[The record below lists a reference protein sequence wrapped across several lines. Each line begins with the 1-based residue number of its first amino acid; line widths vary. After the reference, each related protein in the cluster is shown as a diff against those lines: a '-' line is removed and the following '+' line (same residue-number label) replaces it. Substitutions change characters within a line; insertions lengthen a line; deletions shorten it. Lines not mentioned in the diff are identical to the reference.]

1 MTDASSCGTYVLL
14 QQGFLVFSHREE
26 FRWCRSFVR
35 LAAWPFA
42 ARFRACLVARLGSA
56 LVQPSCVRRNATV
69 TGAVAVD
76 LFTNLDQ
83 HLPRT
88 DGDLTCRVLRPKSQI
103 RVCQQYLQG
112 QQRAFQ
118 FAMDELHRAA
128 GKFEF
133 LERPFVGSEQTF
145 VSPPPAIEF
154 GRCSRRQLLGI
165 ENVGEQPDVIH
176 YLARGLYAN
185 EPT

>member
-56 LVQPSCVRRNATV
+56 LVQPSSVRRNATV
-69 TGAVAVD
+69 TGAVAVE
-76 LFTNLDQ
+76 LFANLNQ

-88 DGDLTCRVLRPKSQI
+88 DGHRTRRIVRPNSQ
-103 RVCQQYLQG
+103 V
-112 QQRAFQ
+112 
-118 FAMDELHRAA
+118 
-128 GKFEF
+128 
-133 LERPFVGSEQTF
+133 
-145 VSPPPAIEF
+145 
-154 GRCSRRQLLGI
+154 
-165 ENVGEQPDVIH
+165 
-176 YLARGLYAN
+176 
-185 EPT
+185 